1 MAGRIKQMIDTIIE
15 QESKGDPRLINIAR
29 TKLIVRGIHPDKY
42 SAHSEDDPII
52 IRQLEKMIRLTGL
65 SNVAVAVSQAESA
78 KEAVSEIKTALRV
91 VQPKMILYFA
101 SSRYDPGELARQM
114 KEAFSPAVVFG
125 CSTAGEL
132 ANTQMLKNSVVAMAM
147 NANIIEDIRV
157 ATIRDLSRPDGV
169 NQAFDEF
176 EQHFKIPM
184 RDLDFQKYVGIILFD
199 GLAGAEERTMGTIG
213 DLTRVLFIGGSA
225 GDDQKFVSTH
235 VSANGNA
242 YSNAAVIALLKPSVK
257 FDFIKTQSFRAL
269 DKHLVPTKINEQ
281 TREVCEFDGKPAVEA
296 YANAVGCTRDEV
308 AQHFMVNPFGL
319 VVGHDDIYVRSP
331 FRAEGDCIY
340 LFCHVK
346 AGMDLALLESTN
358 IIVDTKAALE
368 RKKMELGRISAIIN
382 FHCILRTLELEQ
394 KHQTDEYGRI
404 FAGIPTIGFSTYGE
418 EFIGHINQSSMM
430 LVFR

>member
-1 MAGRIKQMIDTIIE
+1 
-15 QESKGDPRLINIAR
+15 
-29 TKLIVRGIHPDKY
+29 
-42 SAHSEDDPII
+42 
-52 IRQLEKMIRLTGL
+52 
-65 SNVAVAVSQAESA
+65 
-78 KEAVSEIKTALRV
+78 
-91 VQPKMILYFA
+91 
-101 SSRYDPGELARQM
+101 
-114 KEAFSPAVVFG
+114 
-125 CSTAGEL
+125 
-132 ANTQMLKNSVVAMAM
+132 
-147 NANIIEDIRV
+147 
-157 ATIRDLSRPDGV
+157 
-169 NQAFDEF
+169 
-176 EQHFKIPM
+176 
-184 RDLDFQKYVGIILFD
+184 
-199 GLAGAEERTMGTIG
+199 
-213 DLTRVLFIGGSA
+213 VLFIGGSA

-242 YSNAAVIALLKPSVK
+242 YSHAAVIALLKPSVK

-269 DKHLVPTKINEQ
+269 GKHLIPTKINEQ
-281 TREVCEFDGKPAVEA
+281 NREVCEFDGRPAVEA

-331 FRAEGDCIY
+331 FRAEGNSIY

-358 IIVDTKAALE
+358 IIVDTKGALE

-418 EFIGHINQSSMM
+418 EFIGHINQSSTM

>member
-65 SNVAVAVSQAESA
+65 SSVAVAVSQAESA

-147 NANIIEDIRV
+147 NATIIEDIRV
-157 ATIRDLSRPDGV
+157 ATIRDLSSTDGV
-169 NQAFDEF
+169 NRAFDEF

-199 GLAGAEERTMGTIG
+199 GLAGAEERTMETIG

-331 FRAEGDCIY
+331 SRAEGNSIY

-358 IIVDTKAALE
+358 IIVDTKGALE

-418 EFIGHINQSSMM
+418 EFIGHINQSSTM

>member
-1 MAGRIKQMIDTIIE
+1 MTGRIKQMIDTLIE
-15 QESKGDPRLINIAR
+15 QESKGDQRLINITR

-42 SAHSEDDPII
+42 SPHSEDDPII
-52 IRQLEKMIRLTGL
+52 IRQLEKMIRLTGIA
-65 SNVAVAVSQAESA
+65 NVAVAVSQSESV
-78 KEAVSEIKTALRV
+78 KDAVAEIKAIIRV
-91 VQPKMILYFA
+91 TQPKMILYFA
-101 SSRYDPGELARQM
+101 SSGYEPRELARQM
-114 KEAFSPAVVFG
+114 KEAFYPAVVFG

-132 ANTQMLKNSVVAMAM
+132 ANVRMLKNSVVAMAL
-147 NANIIEDIRV
+147 NSNIIEDV
-157 ATIRDLSRPDGV
+157 KVSTIRDLRDPEGV
-169 NQAFDEF
+169 NRAFLEF
-176 EQHFKIPM
+176 EDHFRSPM

-199 GLAGAEERTMGTIG
+199 GLAGAEERTMETIG

-225 GDDQKFVSTH
+225 GDDQKFVATH
-235 VSANGNA
+235 VSANGDA

-257 FDFIKTQSFRAL
+257 FDFIKTQSFRTL
-269 DKHLVPTKINEQ
+269 DRHLVPTKIKEE

-296 YANAVGCTRDEV
+296 YAEAVGCPRDEV
-308 AQHFMVNPFGL
+308 AQHFMVNPLGL
-319 VVGHDDIYVRSP
+319 IVGHDDIYVRSP
-331 FRAEGDCIY
+331 FRAEGNSLY

-358 IIVDTKAALE
+358 IIVDTKVALE

-404 FAGIPTIGFSTYGE
+404 FTGIPTIGFSTYGE
-418 EFIGHINQSSMM
+418 EFIGHINQTSTM